1 MCITVAEAN
10 PLETMLEAIAHF
22 VQLPT
27 LELTPAELGDFLVRL
42 RHGIDVLE
50 LGFAT
55 GAAAFAATD
64 EYEAQGSAT
73 AID

>member
-1 MCITVAEAN
+1 MAAAEAT
-10 PLETMLEAIAHF
+10 PLETLVGAIERF

-27 LELTPAELGDFLVRL
+27 LELPPAELGDFLVRL

-55 GAAAFAATD
+55 CAATFAATD
-64 EYEAQGSAT
+64 EYDAQGSVT
-73 AID
+73 

>member
-1 MCITVAEAN
+1 MCIAAAEAT
-10 PLETMLEAIAHF
+10 PLETLVGAIERF

-55 GAAAFAATD
+55 CAATFAATD
-64 EYEAQGSAT
+64 EYDAQGSVT
-73 AID
+73 AI